1 MRAIIETKIHFINIC
16 YPEYFYIHNSKV
28 SKITN
33 PNDYI
38 SKYNL
43 VLDFESPLGKIYV
56 DSNFKSKAK
65 SIKQKEIMIKNE
77 NGRKLILAL
86 SL

>member
-1 MRAIIETKIHFINIC
+1 MRAIIETKIHFIDIC

-28 SKITN
+28 YKMAN

-43 VLDFESPLGKIYV
+43 VLDFESSLGKIYV
-56 DSNFKSKAK
+56 DSDFKSKAQ
-65 SIKQKEIMIKNE
+65 SIKQKLIRQLEILE
-77 NGRKLILAL
+77 
-86 SL
+86 

>member
-33 PNDYI
+33 PND
-38 SKYNL
+38 
-43 VLDFESPLGKIYV
+43 FESPLGKIYV

-65 SIKQKEIMIKNE
+65 SIKQKLIRQLEIIE
-77 NGRKLILAL
+77 
-86 SL
+86 